1 MDNEKV
7 KRFFAEAP
15 VAIEG
20 NRRLRVPQVE
30 GYRATKQHFET
41 SNAHA
46 ILRIPVGC
54 GKSGLMG
61 LIPFGLAEG
70 RVLIIAPN
78 LEIRDGVARELD
90 YSNPGCIWRKT
101 NALEDFS
108 EGPHRAVLDGK
119 NANISDCENSHFVIT
134 NIHQLASSADR
145 WLPEFP
151 DDFFDLVLVDEGHH
165 NAAASWTRVFERFPN
180 AKVVSLTATPFRSDG
195 EEVEGDIIY
204 TYRFAEAMRQGYI
217 KQITAANV
225 DPTELYFTHEGSTRR
240 LMRDQVLQLADEA
253 WFRMGIALSRESNV
267 SIVDASIQWLEELR
281 QSGTKHQII
290 AATCSI
296 NHAREV
302 ASLYRERGYK
312 AAAVDSRMR
321 KDEREQVMDDLKA
334 GRLDCIAQVN
344 VLGEGFDHPPL
355 SIAAIFRPFRGL
367 SPYVQFVGRIMRV
380 LQQNSPDHPD
390 NVGYV
395 VSHIGLQQDARW
407 DDFKA
412 FDREDQLV
420 FEDWLDPRE
429 EGDGE
434 GGERR
439 RARTRGGMEVLE
451 QLIERFSTDEF
462 LDPEDEGS
470 IDELMHR
477 IPELLG
483 VDPDELGL
491 TREDLVQRLLD
502 ARSRRAA
509 GLRPERLPVQ
519 PQQQRQERRRR
530 LHEVTRSVSGRML
543 QAMGDAPAAPTLV
556 PLFPDLG
563 ARNNIGA
570 VIQLM
575 NRAINER
582 FGFGRDSRPELTLE
596 QLTEA
601 TDAIEAIADEVQAE
615 IQAKRQERA

>member
-1 MDNEKV
+1 MEQDEIR
-7 KRFFAEAP
+7 RFFAEAP
-15 VAIEG
+15 ITIHE
-20 NRRLRVPQVE
+20 NRRLRIPQIE
-30 GYRATKQHFET
+30 GYDATREHFT
-41 SNAHA
+41 SKNSHA

-54 GKSGLMG
+54 GKTGLMG
-61 LIPFGLAEG
+61 IAPFGLAQG

-78 LEIRDGVARELD
+78 LEIRDGVAAELD
-90 YSNPGCIWRKT
+90 YTNSDCIWRKT
-101 NALEDFS
+101 RALTDFTD
-108 EGPHRAVLDGK
+108 GPHRAVLDGK
-119 NANISDCENSHFVIT
+119 NANISDCENSHIVVT

-151 DDFFDLVLVDEGHH
+151 DDFFDLILVDEGHH

-195 EEVEGDIIY
+195 AEVEGEIIY
-204 TYRFAEAMRQGYI
+204 TYRFSQAMRQGYI

-240 LMRDQVLQLADEA
+240 LTRDQVLDLREEA
-253 WFRMGIALSRESNV
+253 WFRKGIALSRETNI
-267 SIVDASIQWLEELR
+267 SIVDASIQWLEVLR
-281 QSGTKHQII
+281 DSGTKHQII

-312 AAAVDSRMR
+312 AEAVDSKMKKEDRQR
-321 KDEREQVMDDLKA
+321 VMEDLKA

-355 SIAAIFRPFRGL
+355 SVAAIFRPFRGL

-380 LQQNSPDHPD
+380 LVQNAPEHED
-390 NVGYV
+390 NQGYV

-407 DDFKA
+407 EDFKA
-412 FDREDQLV
+412 FDREDQMV
-420 FEDWLDPRE
+420 FGDWLDPNDNPTPE
-429 EGDGE
+429 
-434 GGERR
+434 GERER
-439 RARTRGGMEVLE
+439 RASTRPGMEVLE

-470 IDELMHR
+470 IDELMHK
-477 IPELLG
+477 IPQLLG

-502 ARSRRAA
+502 ARNRRAA

-519 PQQQRQERRRR
+519 PQQQRQERRKR
-530 LHEVTRSVSGRML
+530 LDEVSRSVAGRML
-543 QAMGDAPAAPTLV
+543 QALGEAPAAPTLIR
-556 PLFPDLG
+556 LFPDLG
-563 ARNNIGA
+563 ARNNMGA
-570 VIQLM
+570 TIQLM
-575 NRAINER
+575 HRAVNER
-582 FGFGRDSRPELTLE
+582 FGFSRDGRPDLTLE

-601 TDAIEAIADEVQAE
+601 TDSIEDIGDEVEAL
-615 IQAKRQERA
+615 IRGRRQERS